1 MKILS
6 TLLTS
11 QLLFTLLRAAAR
23 PFSGVPTAHDLNL
36 EGRGLPLNQMLGPPA
51 KPEEPKS
58 RVCYFYVPPSEI
70 IHNPGRPDS
79 PTVTLKSEQLPVNKG
94 NAKLDCEWGPDSSPA
109 KQENSWLCVLQSGN
123 IESYKTGTK
132 LVYSDQAPLEVLGTT
147 RFYRQF
153 QSIGQP
159 TLEKKDL
166 KFEARCHSPTLTKEM
181 INKQQN
187 SFPNIPWQDW
197 NIEKW
202 PMDENKKP
210 IPVDQLKAQYEA
222 TAAFAASEDYGF

>member
-1 MKILS
+1 MKIFL

-36 EGRGLPLNQMLGPPA
+36 ERRGVPLNQMLGPPA

-58 RVCYFYVPPSEI
+58 RVCYFYVPPS
-70 IHNPGRPDS
+70 
-79 PTVTLKSEQLPVNKG
+79 SEQLPVNKG

-109 KQENSWLCVLQSGN
+109 KQDRNSWLSGN

-202 PMDENKKP
+202 PVDENKKP

-222 TAAFAASEDYGF
+222 TAAFDASEDYGF

>member
-1 MKILS
+1 MKIFS

-79 PTVTLKSEQLPVNKG
+79 HTVTLKSEQLPVKKG

-109 KQENSWLCVLQSGN
+109 KQDRNSWLVRFLSLRSSN
-123 IESYKTGTK
+123 VPGTDFIWNKVCSSVRQHRK
-132 LVYSDQAPLEVLGTT
+132 L
-147 RFYRQF
+147 
-153 QSIGQP
+153 
-159 TLEKKDL
+159 
-166 KFEARCHSPTLTKEM
+166 
-181 INKQQN
+181 
-187 SFPNIPWQDW
+187 
-197 NIEKW
+197 
-202 PMDENKKP
+202 
-210 IPVDQLKAQYEA
+210 
-222 TAAFAASEDYGF
+222 